1 MALIKQQKS
10 APIKRR
16 SNKGN
21 LSKKATTFLA
31 ICKENFGFEPA
42 KEFIG
47 IYSKEQELYQEL
59 YLEFTDKD
67 KRPLMSEADVGL
79 FWKLHSE
86 IKDSL
91 KLFMKYS
98 YPTMR
103 AMNVQGNLGI
113 RPIFNINLGA
123 PPEIEQVTTVT
134 PEE

>member
-1 MALIKQQKS
+1 MSLIKQQKS

-42 KEFIG
+42 REFIE

-59 YLEFTDKD
+59 YLEFTDKE
-67 KRPLMSEADVGL
+67 KRPKMSEADVGL
-79 FWKLHSE
+79 FWQLHAQ

-98 YPTMR
+98 YPTLR
-103 AMNVQGNLGI
+103 AMNVQGNLGVT
-113 RPIFNINLGA
+113 PIFNIQLGA
-123 PPEIEQVTTVT
+123 PSEIKQVTEVT

>member
-1 MALIKQQKS
+1 MALIKQQKAS
-10 APIKRR
+10 KIKRR

-59 YLEFTDKD
+59 YLEFTDKE
-67 KRPLMSEADVGL
+67 KRPKMSEADVGL

-98 YPTMR
+98 YPTLR
-103 AMNVQGNLGI
+103 AMNVQGNIGVT
-113 RPIFNINLGA
+113 PIFNIQLGA
-123 PPEIEQVTTVT
+123 PPEIEEVTNVT